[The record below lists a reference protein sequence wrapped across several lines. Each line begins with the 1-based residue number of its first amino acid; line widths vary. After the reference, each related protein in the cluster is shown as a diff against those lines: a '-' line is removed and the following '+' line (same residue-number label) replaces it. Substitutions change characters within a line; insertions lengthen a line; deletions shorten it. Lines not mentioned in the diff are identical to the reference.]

1 MVEIKDDVVITVQ
14 RQFAVGAFTT
24 QVANHGNF
32 SIAPPALRKL
42 IKALLTIRALA
53 ASTVVLIIKVAYV

>member
-24 QVANHGNF
+24 QVANHGYF